1 MAIASLSL
9 AHHRFH
15 NPSLGR
21 LWDASSA
28 FGRSTRQFPVSAL
41 RCSPL
46 SGKEARDS
54 NQPAR
59 NAPFSVHFGG
69 NTP

>member
-1 MAIASLSL
+1 MVSLSV
-9 AHHRFH
+9 AHYRFH

-21 LWDASSA
+21 LWDAEPLLVASA
-28 FGRSTRQFPVSAL
+28 RQSPVFAL

-54 NQPAR
+54 NQQAR

>member
-1 MAIASLSL
+1 MASLFL
-9 AHHRFH
+9 APYRFH

-21 LWDASSA
+21 RRDASSD
-28 FGRSTRQFPVSAL
+28 FGLERARQFPVSAL
-41 RCSPL
+41 QCSPL

-54 NQPAR
+54 NQQAR